1 MADRYADAPGVA
13 AYDDVSASV
22 RDLVNFVWRRW
33 KIIAAVPVLLIIF
46 AGLYL
51 SRTTP
56 IYTASAQVL
65 LDPRKER
72 VAGSQDAIM
81 TESVLDLQAMES
93 QMAVIRSS
101 VLLQRVVE
109 RQNLVNDPEF
119 AMAPTGSSW
128 SIVSAI
134 RSYFDSSATQSES
147 VVAQTVERL
156 KSAVT
161 VSRAGQA
168 YVITI
173 SVNSVDPEKAARLAN
188 IIGEAYVVDKLD
200 ARFDASKRASAWLSE
215 RLEELRGQLRESEQ
229 AVVKF
234 RIENNLVQTG
244 VNATLNQEQ
253 LAQMNSR
260 LVQARGETAEKK
272 ARFDLLNQLLAKG
285 GNTSSMPEA
294 IASPTINALRQQE
307 STVSSRAADLVAR
320 YGERHPLVVNVR
332 AELRDV
338 QRGIAEEMTRLSA
351 NVRNEYN
358 LALARQEAVEK
369 TLREVTGQTDND
381 SSKIVTLRELE
392 RTAAVNKS
400 LFEDF
405 LQRAK
410 ITEGQSSFEARDA
423 RIITPALQ
431 PGSPSAPRKNL
442 ILLMAIAVGLI
453 AGFGAGFLI
462 EFLNVGFTT
471 TEQVETMLN
480 LPVLSSI
487 SQVNTRDLKV
497 GETAV
502 PLSSYP
508 YVKPLSRYSEMI
520 RAVRSGVAMTDVD
533 NPPKIVQ
540 LTSTIPGEGK
550 STIALSIATSASQ
563 SSLKTLIVDC
573 DFRHPS
579 TSKQFGLEKEIGLVE
594 YLLGTAELKDVI
606 RFDKNFQLYVL
617 PAGGKTQNAADLL
630 ASERF
635 KTLLSGLR
643 ERFDYIIL
651 DSPPLGPVIDPLIL
665 SHVTDKIVFVVHWG
679 STSREMVARTV
690 EQLQGHKKIAGIVLN
705 HVNDQEAQKYGKYA
719 YSHYYGSRYYK
730 NYYSE

>member
-294 IASPTINALRQQE
+294 IASPTINALRQQ
-307 STVSSRAADLVAR
+307 
-320 YGERHPLVVNVR
+320 
-332 AELRDV
+332 
-338 QRGIAEEMTRLSA
+338 
-351 NVRNEYN
+351 
-358 LALARQEAVEK
+358 
-369 TLREVTGQTDND
+369 
-381 SSKIVTLRELE
+381 
-392 RTAAVNKS
+392 
-400 LFEDF
+400 
-405 LQRAK
+405 
-410 ITEGQSSFEARDA
+410 
-423 RIITPALQ
+423 
-431 PGSPSAPRKNL
+431 
-442 ILLMAIAVGLI
+442 
-453 AGFGAGFLI
+453 
-462 EFLNVGFTT
+462 
-471 TEQVETMLN
+471 
-480 LPVLSSI
+480 
-487 SQVNTRDLKV
+487 
-497 GETAV
+497 
-502 PLSSYP
+502 
-508 YVKPLSRYSEMI
+508 
-520 RAVRSGVAMTDVD
+520 
-533 NPPKIVQ
+533 
-540 LTSTIPGEGK
+540 
-550 STIALSIATSASQ
+550 
-563 SSLKTLIVDC
+563 
-573 DFRHPS
+573 
-579 TSKQFGLEKEIGLVE
+579 
-594 YLLGTAELKDVI
+594 
-606 RFDKNFQLYVL
+606 
-617 PAGGKTQNAADLL
+617 
-630 ASERF
+630 
-635 KTLLSGLR
+635 
-643 ERFDYIIL
+643 
-651 DSPPLGPVIDPLIL
+651 
-665 SHVTDKIVFVVHWG
+665 
-679 STSREMVARTV
+679 
-690 EQLQGHKKIAGIVLN
+690 
-705 HVNDQEAQKYGKYA
+705 
-719 YSHYYGSRYYK
+719 
-730 NYYSE
+730 